1 MVIVI
6 SRKDLNKQAF
16 DKAIIKDAT
25 DCKKCSLMGFA
36 EAMYY
41 FYKNDAEKNEE
52 RDWRYGKG

>member
-6 SRKDLNKQAF
+6 SRKDLNKQDF

-25 DCKKCSLMGFA
+25 DCKKCSLVGFA

-41 FYKNDAEKNEE
+41 FYKNDAKEIEE
-52 RDWRYGKG
+52 RD

>member
-25 DCKKCSLMGFA
+25 DCMKCSLVGFA

-52 RDWRYGKG
+52 RD